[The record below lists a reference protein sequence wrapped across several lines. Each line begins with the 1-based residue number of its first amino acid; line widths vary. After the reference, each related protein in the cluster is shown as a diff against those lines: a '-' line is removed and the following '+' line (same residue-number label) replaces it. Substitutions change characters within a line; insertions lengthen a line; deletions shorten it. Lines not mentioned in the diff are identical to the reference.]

1 MTDRRSL
8 VSRDWTSF
16 IGTRS
21 RVHPLSRCIHIYIYM
36 YIYIRTRSDS
46 SRLFCIDLPVSS
58 GYLDSITVNVIWR
71 LSASA
76 LVHRW
81 KTVPHSRRRTHLII
95 IRITVTYCVPL
106 HMAMYTS
113 ERSLSIILK
122 HIHIIYEH
130 DYHKVLFSGFLH
142 VSKFSNFYYTILIT
156 HTHTHTHW
164 IILIL
169 KIKKINE

>member
-8 VSRDWTSF
+8 VLRDWTSF

-21 RVHPLSRCIHIYIYM
+21 RVHPLSLCIHIDIYTH
-36 YIYIRTRSDS
+36 IYIRTKSDS
-46 SRLFCIDLPVSS
+46 SRSFCIDLPVSS
-58 GYLDSITVNVIWR
+58 GYLDSITVNVIRR

-81 KTVPHSRRRTHLII
+81 KTVPRSRRRTYLII

-106 HMAMYTS
+106 HMAMYTI

-122 HIHIIYEH
+122 HICTCYLRIQ
-130 DYHKVLFSGFLH
+130 LCNFQTSFFSFLMC
-142 VSKFSNFYYTILIT
+142 I
-156 HTHTHTHW
+156 
-164 IILIL
+164 
-169 KIKKINE
+169 